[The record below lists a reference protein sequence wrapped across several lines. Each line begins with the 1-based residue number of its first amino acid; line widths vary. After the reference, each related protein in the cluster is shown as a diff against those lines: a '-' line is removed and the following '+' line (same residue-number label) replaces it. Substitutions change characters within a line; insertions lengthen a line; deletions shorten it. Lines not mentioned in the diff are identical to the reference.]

1 MNTVLNQFEVMD
13 DIKLSSVTGGGC
25 NWAGAAATVGVG
37 VVGGDIKG
45 FVKSHTWQGAVLKG
59 IGYGIKSGVAY
70 GATCKWT

>member
-37 VVGGDIKG
+37 VVG